1 MEVLFMKIAI
11 DLPDEIVEFFENSAN
26 LLDWGFENKENMLK
40 HILLEGIEH
49 RLEHLG
55 SSQSLEQ
62 HRHFH
67 MLISE
72 ERLNTHSA
80 AFIEKATTKEEG
92 LLEEGSGSTD

>member
-11 DLPDEIVEFFENSAN
+11 DLPDELVDFFETSAN

-67 MLISE
+67 RLISE
-72 ERLNTHSA
+72 ERLNTHSEV
-80 AFIEKATTKEEG
+80 FLEKVTTKE
-92 LLEEGSGSTD
+92 